1 MNVVPPS
8 PGRRGLALLA
18 IHCSSLDPDAPSA
31 RERLE
36 KALGAE
42 FARKLVLAL
51 SGAGSGSGSPDRE
64 RFAA

>member
-1 MNVVPPS
+1 MNAVPPS

-18 IHCSSLDPDAPSA
+18 THCSSLDPDVPSA

-42 FARKLVLAL
+42 LARRLVLAL
-51 SGAGSGSGSPDRE
+51 TSAGSGSGSPGRE